1 MTERKRRKILTV
13 RFLHRT
19 TLFLGSFCFGLAA
32 FYYFGNA
39 QGFLDTT
46 QLLILSI
53 TAVVSIALVLVS
65 FFSFVPSLVFALRGN
80 RHYFL
85 PALLGAILFAFGLFL
100 AAVSRAI
107 MILSIGT

>member
-1 MTERKRRKILTV
+1 MTERKRRKLLTV

-19 TLFLGSFCFGLAA
+19 TLFLGSLCFGLAA

-65 FFSFVPSLVFALRGN
+65 FFSFVPSLVLTLRGS
-80 RHYFL
+80 RHYLL
-85 PALLGAILFAFGLFL
+85 PALLGAVFFVFGLFL

-107 MILSIGT
+107 MILSIGS